1 MQGSAKLAVDSMGA
15 AVREVDLGVENA
27 QLAGK
32 SIQEIKEGSNTVV
45 GAVEEISEAVREQS
59 AASTLISQRIEQIAQ
74 MTERNSAAAESTAEA
89 VHRMSNMS
97 HEIADALSAYKV

>member
-1 MQGSAKLAVDSMGA
+1 MGA
-15 AVREVDLGVENA
+15 AVREVELGVENA
-27 QLAGK
+27 QLAGQ
-32 SIQEIKEGSNTVV
+32 SIQEIKEGSSTVV

-89 VHRMSNMS
+89 VHRMSTMS